1 LLLMLLLMLRLM
13 MLLLRHLLMLRM
25 DLALTRLLPV
35 RIRIRCRHGLLML
48 SQLSIIR
55 RPSRRMFGLLASNG
69 VVIRESLILSRSLL
83 RSVAGLTM
91 LLRDSLGGVS
101 CGNSG
106 RSARSTTST
115 CLEMRHTVLTRLRV
129 AVCRLLWLGHDGIL
143 SRCLDKAHMN
153 VLKLRYQIK

>member
-1 LLLMLLLMLRLM
+1 VLLLLLLPLMLRLV

-25 DLALTRLLPV
+25 DLTLTRLLPA

-55 RPSRRMFGLLASNG
+55 RPSRRMFGLLTSNG
-69 VVIRESLILSRSLL
+69 VVIRKSLTLARSLL

-91 LLRDSLGGVS
+91 LLRDSLCCVS

-106 RSARSTTST
+106 RLARGTTST
-115 CLEMRHTVLTRLRV
+115 CLTT
-129 AVCRLLWLGHDGIL
+129 
-143 SRCLDKAHMN
+143 
-153 VLKLRYQIK
+153 